1 MSLAIPLVD
10 IPSGP
15 SRMLGSLKAKEKP
28 LPLQGVQV
36 RARVVDRVAEVTVEQ
51 KFGNPFGEA
60 IEAVYVFPL
69 AGSSAVRSL
78 EMQIGKRIVRGRI
91 EERAEARK
99 RYAEAL
105 DQGKRAALLE
115 QERDDVFTVQVGN
128 VMPGEEVAVRLTYT
142 ERLPFFEDGRTEIR
156 LPLVVAPRYVGGEE
170 LPREPVGHGVVQ
182 DSTTVPDASRIT
194 PPRLAPGFDPKVSL
208 GIEVELFGG
217 FPDLACSQH
226 AVSTSSGPESLRIAL
241 SREHEPMDRDFV
253 LRWRISSEQVKSQ
266 LLVNGGFAVLSV
278 LPPARAGFLGAPRDV
293 AFVLDRSGSMQ
304 GPKMASA
311 ARACALLL
319 RTLGPRDRF
328 LLQAFDDLVESMPGG
343 FQAADESGVER
354 GEKWLRSVFA
364 RGGTELDG
372 AMREALGQLRSRG
385 ESAGR
390 AAVVVLLTDGQ
401 VGDESSVLKRLQA
414 ELGDARVFTVGI
426 DTAVNDGFLRRL
438 SALGGGTSTFV
449 EPGARLEEAL
459 QAVGREIGTPLVTGL
474 KVEGEATELAP
485 SRMPDLFA
493 GRASTVFFRFAGRR
507 VKVAGRLADGGR
519 FEQEVEAREAPLPAI
534 EHLWARARVTDL
546 EDEFRGSHSEAAK
559 KEIVA
564 LSLRHAVLTRFTA
577 FVVAD
582 DEVVNQ
588 GGVRRTVAQPVAMP
602 AEWESG
608 TSLGA
613 IGSVQLMSAARGAPP
628 HPGAPVPPGP
638 VRAMGR
644 MPAAKA
650 QATRGVSVRELMESL
665 IGRPGSKEDRATP
678 SQRDAV
684 RQALEAFLRAF
695 GAVKSGTGRAA
706 ELEKARTDLLR
717 ALGESLAIATAVPLL
732 QAFLRGAAVELVA
745 AVAAGVADT
754 ALLERHARALEAA
767 RDQARSVLE
776 GGGAQPGSFWEASI

>member
-1 MSLAIPLVD
+1 MVD

-15 SRMLGSLKAKEKP
+15 SRTLGSLKAKEHP

-51 KFGNPFGEA
+51 AFGNPFTEA
-60 IEAVYVFPL
+60 IEAVYIFPL
-69 AGSSAVRSL
+69 AGGSAVSRF

-91 EERAEARK
+91 EERGEARK
-99 RYAEAL
+99 QYAEAL

-128 VMPGEEVAVRLTYT
+128 VLPGEAVTVRLTYT

-170 LPREPVGHGVVQ
+170 LPRDPVGHGVLQ

-217 FPDLACSQH
+217 VPDLACSQH
-226 AVSTSSGPESLRIAL
+226 AVSTSSGPESLRVAL
-241 SREHEPMDRDFV
+241 SREHEPLDRDFV

-266 LLVNGGFAVLSV
+266 LLVHGGFAVLSV
-278 LPPARAGFLGAPRDV
+278 LPPARGGFLGAPRDV
-293 AFVLDRSGSMQ
+293 VFVLDRSGSMQ

-328 LLQAFDDLVESMPGG
+328 LVQAFDDVIESMPGG
-343 FQAADESGVER
+343 FQPADEAGIEH

-372 AMREALGQLRSRG
+372 AVREALQMIRSRG

-449 EPGARLEEAL
+449 EPGALLEEAL

-474 KVEGEATELAP
+474 RVEGEATDLAP
-485 SRMPDLFA
+485 SRMPDLFT
-493 GRASTVFFRFAGRR
+493 GRASTVFFRFGGRR
-507 VKVAGRLADGGR
+507 AKVTGQLADGGR
-519 FEQEVEAREAPLPAI
+519 FEQEVEAREAPLAAI
-534 EHLWARARVTDL
+534 EHLWARARITDL
-546 EDEFRGSHSEAAK
+546 EDELRGSHSEAAK

-564 LSLRHAVLTRFTA
+564 LSLRHGVLTRFTA

-588 GGVRRTVAQPVAMP
+588 GGTRRTVVQPVAMP
-602 AEWESG
+602 ADWEM
-608 TSLGA
+608 GA
-613 IGSVQLMSAARGAPP
+613 LPAARGPMTAVLGRALHGQLPP
-628 HPGAPVPPGP
+628 GMPGPGAPGP

-650 QATRGVSVRELMESL
+650 QATRSISVGKLMQGL
-665 IGRPGSKEDRATP
+665 LGRPGAPEERATP
-678 SQRDAV
+678 PQREAV
-684 RQALEAFLRAF
+684 RQALEVFVRAF
-695 GAVKSGTGRAA
+695 AALKGGAGRAGD
-706 ELEKARTDLLR
+706 LEKARMDLLR
-717 ALGESLAIATAVPLL
+717 ALGESLAIASAVPLL
-732 QAFLRGAAVELVA
+732 QAFLRGAGVELVA
-745 AVAAGVADT
+745 AVASNAADSG
-754 ALLERHARALEAA
+754 LLERHAKALQAA
-767 RDQARSVLE
+767 LDQARPVLDA
-776 GGGAQPGSFWEASI
+776 GAAQPGSFWEASI